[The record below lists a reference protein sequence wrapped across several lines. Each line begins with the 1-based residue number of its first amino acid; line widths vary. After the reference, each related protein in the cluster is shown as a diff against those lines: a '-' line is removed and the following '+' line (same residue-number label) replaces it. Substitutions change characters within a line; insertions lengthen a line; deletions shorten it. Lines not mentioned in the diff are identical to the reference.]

1 MTRQQ
6 QIWLSSACFILLI
19 LLTGCVW
26 SGYTNGLDN
35 QVRGFALGLF
45 PPGNERIWSD
55 ITFLGSGMVITTLTV
70 LALTILGLQKKWRE
84 IRYLIFVVAAA
95 GATEVSMKWLV
106 NRPRPTEVFAHTMP
120 TSFSFPSGHT
130 IYGTTFYLAIAAI
143 GTSWL
148 KQSNQFAVWLVAA
161 LLAVLIGASRIFLGV
176 HYFSDVLGGYLVAVF
191 WLTFMGSMAPPK
203 DYSR

>member
-26 SGYTNGLDN
+26 FGYTNGLDN

-95 GATEVSMKWLV
+95 GATEVSMKW
-106 NRPRPTEVFAHTMP
+106 
-120 TSFSFPSGHT
+120 FSMSDT
-130 IYGTTFYLAIAAI
+130 YGVEIAD
-143 GTSWL
+143 GEDD
-148 KQSNQFAVWLVAA
+148 
-161 LLAVLIGASRIFLGV
+161 VLILAATVVIDMVCHDDKR
-176 HYFSDVLGGYLVAVF
+176 H
-191 WLTFMGSMAPPK
+191 
-203 DYSR
+203 